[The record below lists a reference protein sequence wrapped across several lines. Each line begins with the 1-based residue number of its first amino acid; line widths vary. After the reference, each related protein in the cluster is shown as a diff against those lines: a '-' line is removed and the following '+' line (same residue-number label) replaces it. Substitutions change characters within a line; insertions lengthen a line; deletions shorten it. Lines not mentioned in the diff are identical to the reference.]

1 MECRAFVFIVSLW
14 GVLTLIAC
22 SSPTPAGE
30 TSWPVSFGYGRKAT
44 PADIA
49 VKDID
54 VRPDGKGLPGGE
66 GTVAAGKVIYAA
78 KCAACHGKTGVEGP
92 FDKLVAPA
100 ITKDNEGRREE
111 KAIGNYWPYASTL
124 YDYIN
129 RAMPFNQPG
138 SLSADEV
145 YSVTAYLLFA
155 NKIIGADAVLNR
167 KSLPRVVMPAHKRFV
182 ADDRRGGPEIK

>member
-1 MECRAFVFIVSLW
+1 MECRAFVFIVGLW

-22 SSPTPAGE
+22 SSPSPAGE
-30 TSWPVSFGYGRKAT
+30 TEWPASFGYGRSAT
-44 PADIA
+44 PAEISA
-49 VKDID
+49 KDID
-54 VRPDGKGLPGGE
+54 VRPDGKGLPAGE

-92 FDKLVAPA
+92 FDKLVAPP
-100 ITKDNEGRREE
+100 ITKDAEGGRER

-155 NKIIGADAVLNR
+155 NRIIGADAVLNR
-167 KSLPRVVMPAHKRFV
+167 KSLPLVVMPAHERFV
-182 ADDRRGGPEIK
+182 TDDRRGGREIK